1 MNGDDRHP
9 KKTKADRQRG
19 EGSGYGSTASHG
31 TANVSLGTPI
41 AARPRRPLC
50 LAAPRSFCAHE
61 RTKRFVH
68 RAGVPEPS
76 MDIRLE
82 HNDVAAFH
90 VALFLLPA
98 YAPREVVRVG
108 LPHRPSRR
116 RAGSSSASL
125 IATSD
130 STASRPST
138 M

>member
-19 EGSGYGSTASHG
+19 EGSGYCSTASHG

-50 LAAPRSFCAHE
+50 LTAPRSFCAHE

-76 MDIRLE
+76 MDIWFE

-90 VALFLLPA
+90 IGLVVLHA
-98 YAPREVVRVG
+98 YTTR
-108 LPHRPSRR
+108 
-116 RAGSSSASL
+116 
-125 IATSD
+125 
-130 STASRPST
+130 
-138 M
+138 